1 MPLPGCITR
10 ANMPLNSP
18 WTKADIL
25 VENRLFN
32 SQPNWV
38 FEANINKIFNLK
50 VKEIEIKENFFF
62 SVYIYNNGFYYGISC
77 ISILLKFA
85 HISPFSACFSP
96 LPSVPLSILRL
107 LSLPIYILYNTWD
120 KICDT
125 LSSSTL
131 LSFALS
137 PFSFLKVSK
146 FHTKSTHSLYIDF
159 TCERNVLFVLNSL
172 YSIHLLVDTKA
183 GFNS

>member
-25 VENRLFN
+25 VENILFN

-38 FEANINKIFNLK
+38 FGANKNEIFHLL
-50 VKEIEIKENFFF
+50 VKEIEIKEKSFLFSLHTHNNSFHYDIPCIDILLNFALITPFLCLLFFF
-62 SVYIYNNGFYYGISC
+62 F
-77 ISILLKFA
+77 
-85 HISPFSACFSP
+85 P
-96 LPSVPLSILRL
+96 LPSVVLSILIA
-107 LSLPIYILYNTWD
+107 LSLPIYILHNTWD
-120 KICDT
+120 KICET

-131 LSFALS
+131 PFFALS

-146 FHTKSTHSLYIDF
+146 FHTKSTHSL
-159 TCERNVLFVLNSL
+159 
-172 YSIHLLVDTKA
+172 
-183 GFNS
+183 